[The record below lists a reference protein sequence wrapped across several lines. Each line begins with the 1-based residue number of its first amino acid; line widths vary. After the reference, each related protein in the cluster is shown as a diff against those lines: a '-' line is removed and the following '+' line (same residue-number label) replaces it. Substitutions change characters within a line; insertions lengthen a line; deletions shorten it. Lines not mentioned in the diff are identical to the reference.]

1 MHSRRESEMLAG
13 KKVLVGITGGIA
25 AYKTAEVVSRLAKL
39 HAEVHVAMTK
49 SATEFITP
57 LTLRTLSANPVY
69 VDLFEEPKRWNVE
82 HVSLAEHVDTVII
95 APATA
100 NILAKM
106 AMGLADDFLSTVLLA
121 TRAPIFVAPAM
132 NQGMYL
138 HPATQDN
145 LTRLR
150 ERGVKFIGPGT
161 GFQACGTEGVG
172 RMSEAVE
179 IVDTVARFLTMGR
192 LLRGKKALVTAGG
205 TQEPLDPVRYLGNRS
220 SGRMGYAIAQA
231 LQEAGAET
239 ILVSA
244 PTDLPVP
251 TGVTRVSVQTAL
263 EMYEAVLSR
272 FSEVDVVIKAA
283 AVADYRP
290 AVQAE
295 QKIKKDGT
303 SRTLELIPNPDIL
316 AELGRRKTSQVLVGF
331 AAETENLLA
340 NAENKMLR
348 KNVNLLVAND
358 VTKQGAGFGSLT
370 NIVSFL
376 FPDGRKIDLPQMSKH
391 EVARNLVLE
400 IANLLGVRTKE

>member
-1 MHSRRESEMLAG
+1 MLAR

-25 AYKTAEVVSRLAKL
+25 AYKAAEVVSRLSKL
-39 HAEVHVAMTK
+39 HAEVHVVMTK
-49 SATEFITP
+49 AATEFISP

-69 VDLFEEPKRWNVE
+69 VDLFEEPKQWNVE
-82 HVSLAEHVDTVII
+82 HISLAEQVDAVII

-121 TRAPIFVAPAM
+121 TRAPIFAAPAM

-145 LTRLR
+145 LARLR
-150 ERGVKFIGPGT
+150 ERGIKFIGPGT
-161 GFQACGTEGVG
+161 GFQACGTDGVG

-179 IVDTVARFLTMGR
+179 IVETLTRFLSAGT
-192 LLRGKKALVTAGG
+192 LLKGKKALVTAGG

-220 SGRMGYAIAQA
+220 SGRMGYAVAQA

-244 PTDLPVP
+244 PTDLLIPA
-251 TGVTRVSVQTAL
+251 GVTCVSVQTAL
-263 EMYEAVLSR
+263 EMFDAVLAR
-272 FSEVDVVIKAA
+272 FSEVDVVVKAA

-290 AVQAE
+290 AVQVQ
-295 QKIKKDGT
+295 QKIKKDQT

-340 NAENKMLR
+340 NAEDKLRR

-376 FPDGRKIDLPQMSKH
+376 FPDGRKVDFPKMSKH
-391 EVARNLVLE
+391 EVAQHLVLE
-400 IANLLGVRTKE
+400 IANLLGVGTKE

>member
-1 MHSRRESEMLAG
+1 MLAR

-25 AYKTAEVVSRLAKL
+25 AYKAAEVVSRLSKL
-39 HAEVHVAMTK
+39 HAEVHVVMTK
-49 SATEFITP
+49 AATEFISP

-69 VDLFEEPKRWNVE
+69 VDLFEEPKQWNVE
-82 HVSLAEHVDTVII
+82 HISLAEQVDAVII

-121 TRAPIFVAPAM
+121 TRAPIFAAPAM

-145 LTRLR
+145 LARLR
-150 ERGVKFIGPGT
+150 ERGIKFIGPGT
-161 GFQACGTEGVG
+161 GFQACGTDGVG

-179 IVDTVARFLTMGR
+179 IVETLTRFLSAGT
-192 LLRGKKALVTAGG
+192 LLKGKKALVTAGG

-220 SGRMGYAIAQA
+220 SGRMGYAVAQA

-244 PTDLPVP
+244 PTDLLIPA
-251 TGVTRVSVQTAL
+251 GVTCVSVQTAL
-263 EMYEAVLSR
+263 EMFDAVLAR
-272 FSEVDVVIKAA
+272 FSEVDVVVKAA

-290 AVQAE
+290 AVQVQ
-295 QKIKKDGT
+295 QKIKKDRT

-340 NAENKMLR
+340 NAEDKLRR

-376 FPDGRKIDLPQMSKH
+376 FPDGRKVDFPKMSKH
-391 EVARNLVLE
+391 EVAQHLVLE
-400 IANLLGVRTKE
+400 IANLLGVGTKE